1 MLVLCMMLTY
11 TQPVFATNNE
21 NELNQYRQLL
31 NENYENAIKSIREQL
46 IEQDRLD
53 HLHIYEKELKRI
65 MESELSLH
73 YSGSIVRNNAR
84 SSNGG
89 VAIRYSPYSTSIYT
103 FIPNNQINNILQA
116 GPTNLLEW
124 AKEIVV
130 DFLLDVVSSAAIRSA
145 MNGLNKMHLRQLRDS
160 GKHAMQM
167 TYIDH
172 TEGDRGSSAIY
183 EWNNFPNVGTSYG
196 TFISR

>member
-1 MLVLCMMLTY
+1 MFSLRNIAKNFKSFDEFAFTY
-11 TQPVFATNNE
+11 G
-21 NELNQYRQLL
+21 
-31 NENYENAIKSIREQL
+31 KSIKFNEQ
-46 IEQDRLD
+46 E
-53 HLHIYEKELKRI
+53 HKRV
-65 MESELSLH
+65 LS
-73 YSGSIVRNNAR
+73 
-84 SSNGG
+84 
-89 VAIRYSPYSTSIYT
+89 
-103 FIPNNQINNILQA
+103 
-116 GPTNLLEW
+116 LLEW

-167 TYIDH
+167 TSIDH